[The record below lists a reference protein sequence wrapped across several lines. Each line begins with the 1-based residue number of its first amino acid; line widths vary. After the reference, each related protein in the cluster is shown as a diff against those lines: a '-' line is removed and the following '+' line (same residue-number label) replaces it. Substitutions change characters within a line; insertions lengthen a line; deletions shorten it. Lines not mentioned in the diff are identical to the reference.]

1 MKENLAFVRLGQYT
15 EGTSQS
21 TGKEWRKQDVV
32 FETLGDYPKT
42 IVITFFNDKADAT
55 QNLVEGA
62 VYEVNFDIESREFN
76 GKYYTN
82 LNGWL
87 IVDPQQQ
94 QQTQQQPQ
102 QQRQPQQQQRPQQ
115 QRPAAQ
121 RPPMR
126 QQQRPPQQQ
135 NINYEDDYSDD
146 LPF

>member
-1 MKENLAFVRLGQYT
+1 MEITAKLISLGNAT
-15 EGTSQS
+15 EGTSAK
-21 TGKEWRKQDVV
+21 GPWRNATAI
-32 FETLGDYPKT
+32 FETQEEYPKT
-42 IVITFFNDKADAT
+42 IAVDFFNTK
-55 QNLVEGA
+55 LE
-62 VYEVNFDIESREFN
+62 EVTKIPLGSICVVKFDVSSREFN
-76 GKYYTN
+76 GKYYTK

-135 NINYEDDYSDD
+135 NNNYEDDYSDD